1 MIMILFRNYPLSFTG
16 ICAPIVPENEII
28 SLLIMMTYDFHC
40 QICRSS
46 SRSSSPFI
54 VVVVVVAVSV
64 K

>member
-16 ICAPIVPENEII
+16 ICALIVPENEII

-46 SRSSSPFI
+46 IASASSSF
-54 VVVVVVAVSV
+54 VGVVVVAVSV